1 MVRFSYNPYIY
12 YLCSNFTQILDM
24 NRMETCLHNKLCMG
38 LYGNFTGGEG
48 SGSLKVPEIFSSFA
62 EVKSGVP

>member
-1 MVRFSYNPYIY
+1 
-12 YLCSNFTQILDM
+12 M

-62 EVKSGVP
+62 EVQSGLP

>member
-1 MVRFSYNPYIY
+1 
-12 YLCSNFTQILDM
+12 M

-38 LYGNFTGGEG
+38 LYGNFTGGGGEG

-62 EVKSGVP
+62 EVQSGVP